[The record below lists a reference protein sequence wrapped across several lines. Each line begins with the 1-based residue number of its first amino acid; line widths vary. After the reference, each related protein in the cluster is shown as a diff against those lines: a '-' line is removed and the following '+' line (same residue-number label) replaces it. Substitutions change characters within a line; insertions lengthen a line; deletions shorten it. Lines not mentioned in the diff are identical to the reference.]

1 MRPKQPAPG
10 VYTIPLG
17 VVNAYLI
24 DDGDLTLVDTGIP
37 GSADKILGAVR
48 SLGRQPGDIRQ
59 IVVTHCHA
67 DHSGSLA
74 ALKAAT
80 GAPAYMH
87 PADAALVRAGQ
98 ASRRMQPAPGLLPAL
113 MFRLVVRSAP
123 HTIEPAE
130 VEHEVCDGDTLPF
143 AGGLRAVHA
152 PGHCAGQLALLYPRH
167 GGVLVAADA
176 ASNML
181 GRLGPS
187 IFYEDLAEGTH
198 SLQRLATLDFA
209 IACFGH
215 GRPITG
221 DASARFRRRWP
232 TKSGVTQ
239 GRAP

>member
-1 MRPKQPAPG
+1 MRPRQPAPG
-10 VYTIPLG
+10 VYTISLG

-37 GSADKILGAVR
+37 GSAPKILRAVR
-48 SLGRQPGDIRQ
+48 SLGRQPGNIRQ

-98 ASRRMQPAPGLLPAL
+98 VSRRLQPAPGLLPAL

-167 GGVLVAADA
+167 GGVLFAADA

-187 IFYEDLAEGTH
+187 IFYEDLAEGTRT
-198 SLQRLATLDFA
+198 LQRLAALNFA

-215 GRPITG
+215 GRPIVG
-221 DASARFRRRWP
+221 DAAEHFRRRWP
-232 TKSGVTQ
+232 AKSGVTQ